1 MKIYSYTLLKKLTIP
16 KNEKLFYPKAIIV
29 CSTNFGRKRPDI
41 LCTNAYIAN
50 FMKTENIN
58 SFKNVN

>member
-29 CSTNFGRKRPDI
+29 WSTNFGQKRPDV
-41 LCTNAYIAN
+41 LRTNMYR
-50 FMKTENIN
+50 KLHET
-58 SFKNVN
+58 V